1 MPVEEQLLPSAEL
14 KPYYDKVVWLWVYR
28 CFKKDAD
35 DLAAERVMNRFG
47 QSMYPQLFFTD
58 GAGALLVESGRTVDA
73 FKSAADKAISA
84 MPKPEAAI
92 APLIARMNEARSLL
106 AKGKQNAAHK
116 LLKEFKLDDPA
127 EFGLEA
133 RELLGVAPATEK
145 DLDDPDPDR
154 RADALDLCLAKAAP
168 ASKEAAALLK
178 DPDADVRMRAV
189 RYLAKVA
196 PDRIAAAFGDL
207 VADRMDAIKFE
218 ALAAMKGSTDSK
230 VGAAIIDAW
239 KQLDAGRISAGNP
252 NVVRMQMA
260 AALGDCGGAEAVE
273 VLGAFAAK
281 HEFLNGTTRTCVK
294 SLGQIGKRGVK
305 AALPALVK
313 AFPPAVTAEMQKN
326 KTEVHCIALAKAVHE
341 ALMEATGK
349 AACAFPGKWGEAE
362 RKAVVEAWER

>member
-14 KPYYDKVVWLWVYR
+14 KPYYDQVVWLWVYR

-58 GAGALLVESGRTVDA
+58 GAGTLLVESGRTVDA
-73 FKSAADKAISA
+73 FKAAADKAIAA
-84 MPKPEAAI
+84 MPKPDAAVAGLAAKMAEAKKLLAGGKKEAASKI
-92 APLIARMNEARSLL
+92 
-106 AKGKQNAAHK
+106 
-116 LLKEFKLDDPA
+116 LKAFKLDDPA
-127 EFGLEA
+127 EFGIEA
-133 RELLGVAPATEK
+133 RELLGVAPATER

-196 PDRIAAAFGDL
+196 PERIAAAFSDL
-207 VADRMDAIKFE
+207 LADRMDAIKFE
-218 ALAAMKGSTDSK
+218 ALAAMKGSTDAN
-230 VGAAIIDAW
+230 VGAAIIGAW
-239 KQLDAGRISAGNP
+239 KQLDAGKITAGNP

-260 AALGDCGGAEAVE
+260 TALGDCGGAEAVE
-273 VLGAFAAK
+273 ILGAFATK
-281 HEFLNGTTRTCVK
+281 HEFLNGTTRSCVR

-305 AALPALVK
+305 AAVPALLK
-313 AFPPAVTAEMQKN
+313 AFPPAVTAEMQKS
-326 KTEVHCIALAKAVHE
+326 KTDVHCVALAKAVHE
-341 ALMEATGK
+341 ALTEATGK
-349 AACAFPGKWGEAE
+349 AGCAFPGKWSEGE
-362 RKAVVEAWER
+362 RKVVVEAWER